1 MNIAF
6 FVPLGQRR
14 FRRLTGHRLPGRLAQ
29 ELDSCLRAPA
39 PLLPAC
45 TSLMYTPISFTLLTT
60 SQQIRYLRRKGFHV
74 TGRTTR
80 AFRFRL
86 FSVHSYFVELCV
98 DRRDDRLIGIYPL
111 PLELVEAYY
120 ANHVSLVSLLQ

>member
-1 MNIAF
+1 
-6 FVPLGQRR
+6 
-14 FRRLTGHRLPGRLAQ
+14 
-29 ELDSCLRAPA
+29 
-39 PLLPAC
+39 
-45 TSLMYTPISFTLLTT
+45 MYTPISFTLLTT
-60 SQQIRYLRRKGFHV
+60 IQQIRYLRRKGVHV

-86 FSVHSYFVELCV
+86 FSVHSYFVELCI

-120 ANHVSLVSLLQ
+120 ANHVSLAALLH